1 MLNEQKMFA
10 FSFCILLEIMAQ
22 GKWIRCSQPWLFG
35 IFESQ
40 KHCLLNIRVR
50 SKFSHLEYSVLL
62 LEMRSYTYHF
72 SNFCGKFKHRRRRE
86 SFRFQ
91 RRAEIKPR
99 SILSVKKF
107 GQPWLLLTLQYLVCI
122 LPVAIF
128 AWSCVRVRSKNFL
141 PLSLF
146 FFFNV
151 PRWRLGQ
158 DRLRKMKKR
167 VHFIG

>member
-1 MLNEQKMFA
+1 MLYACRFLAYELQMLE
-10 FSFCILLEIMAQ
+10 FSFCILLEIMER
-22 GKWIRCSQPWLFG
+22 GKWFRCSQPWLFG

-62 LEMRSYTYHF
+62 LEMRSYRY
-72 SNFCGKFKHRRRRE
+72 NFWTVCGKFKHRRRRV

-107 GQPWLLLTLQYLVCI
+107 GQPWLLLTVQYLVCI
-122 LPVAIF
+122 TVAIF
-128 AWSCVRVRSKNFL
+128 AWSCVRVRPKNFL
-141 PLSLF
+141 SL
-146 FFFNV
+146 
-151 PRWRLGQ
+151 
-158 DRLRKMKKR
+158 
-167 VHFIG
+167 

>member
-1 MLNEQKMFA
+1 MSFLCVIVITGCKELITFSSECISLASWYLNHK
-10 FSFCILLEIMAQ
+10 
-22 GKWIRCSQPWLFG
+22 K
-35 IFESQ
+35 SQ
-40 KHCLLNIRVR
+40 KHCLSNIRVR

-72 SNFCGKFKHRRRRE
+72 WNICGKFKHRRRRE

-107 GQPWLLLTLQYLVCI
+107 GQPWLLLTVQYLVCI

-128 AWSCVRVRSKNFL
+128 AWSCVRVRPKNFL

-146 FFFNV
+146 FFFSMF
-151 PRWRLGQ
+151 P
-158 DRLRKMKKR
+158 DED
-167 VHFIG
+167 